1 MLTRIKI
8 LMKKF
13 LNLKL
18 VIVPENQN
26 AKTVFVSFYE
36 KKLQKK
42 KKKKKKR
49 KEKRKKILCQKLS
62 LGEIYIILAIYCSLQ
77 YR

>member
-1 MLTRIKI
+1 
-8 LMKKF
+8 MKKF

-26 AKTVFVSFYE
+26 AKTFFVSFYE

-42 KKKKKKR
+42 KKKEKKR
-49 KEKRKKILCQKLS
+49 KKKKNIVSKIESWGNLYYSCNILL
-62 LGEIYIILAIYCSLQ
+62 LAI
-77 YR
+77 

>member
-1 MLTRIKI
+1 M
-8 LMKKF
+8 
-13 LNLKL
+13 
-18 VIVPENQN
+18 PENQN
-26 AKTVFVSFYE
+26 AKTFFVSFYE
-36 KKLQKK
+36 KKLQ
-42 KKKKKKR
+42 KKKKR

>member
-1 MLTRIKI
+1 MLHLILMLTRIKI

-26 AKTVFVSFYE
+26 AKTFFVSFYE

-42 KKKKKKR
+42 KKKKKEKK
-49 KEKRKKILCQKLS
+49 KEKKYFVKK
-62 LGEIYIILAIYCSLQ
+62 
-77 YR
+77 

>member
-1 MLTRIKI
+1 
-8 LMKKF
+8 MKKF

-42 KKKKKKR
+42 KKKKR

-62 LGEIYIILAIYCSLQ
+62 IGEICIILAIYCSLQ

>member
-42 KKKKKKR
+42 KKKKR